1 MNARRKVSWEMR
13 YRATLHT
20 CIYVMYVCLQ
30 SQSMYV
36 CLRRSASRRCG
47 HGTSINHPLL
57 NVVAALV
64 DQQKA
69 QGVDLGRTTH
79 RMIICPHKFT
89 AAQHNY
95 RTAAKL
101 NSGAALR
108 TKPWLACIILV
119 TYACG
124 NILGKIPVPYSC
136 AILLKITNTAR

>member
-1 MNARRKVSWEMR
+1 M
-13 YRATLHT
+13 
-20 CIYVMYVCLQ
+20 
-30 SQSMYV
+30 
-36 CLRRSASRRCG
+36 
-47 HGTSINHPLL
+47 NHPLL

-64 DQQKA
+64 DQRKA

-95 RTAAKL
+95 HTAAE

-119 TYACG
+119 TYVRG
-124 NILGKIPVPYSC
+124 NILGK
-136 AILLKITNTAR
+136 NTGTLQLRNLAKDN